1 MYSLFKNWYY
11 RHFSQPGTVEFALV
25 LIGAFLLVYYFMW
38 LVGPIVVALCLAYC
52 LDWGVR
58 ALTHRFALSRPVAST
73 VVMILFI
80 SFAVTII
87 LLLLPRVIKQGTDFY
102 NSVASYSVE
111 NVQMQSDAGDGGNDA
126 GFQMSA
132 NDLDYAVAKNIE
144 ELVNK
149 MPDPI
154 PGMFTFEEIERGVNT
169 VHQSLVSNIAQIM
182 RNQIMPSVVNAFT
195 WLMYMI
201 IVPIFVYLM
210 LMNKHVLQR
219 RMRTYLLPNN
229 QVLIHEFWPTIN
241 SQIEGYIRGKL
252 IHIMI
257 ITIVNTSSFLIFG
270 LNYSFLLGIGV
281 GLSVVI
287 PYVGAILI
295 AIPVLL
301 ISVLQYGFSS
311 TFAWLWAVY
320 ILIQLLDSNIL
331 TPMLFSKAMNLD
343 AFSILAAILIF
354 GGLWGFWGVF
364 FSIPLATFISTL
376 IVHWPNADA
385 VKPRIA
391 LKEKETKPH
400 HQNN

>member
-25 LIGAFLLVYYFMW
+25 LIAAFLVIYYFMW

-58 ALTHRFALSRPVAST
+58 ALTRRFGLSRPVAST

-80 SFAVTII
+80 GFAASII

-102 NSVASYSVE
+102 NSVAYYSAE
-111 NVQMQSDAGDGGNDA
+111 TTQSQSTEGGNGDSA
-126 GFQMSA
+126 FQMSA
-132 NDLDYAVAKNIE
+132 NDLDYAIARNIE

-154 PGMFTFEEIERGVNT
+154 PGMFTFEEIESGVNS
-169 VHQSLVSNIAQIM
+169 VHQSLLNNIAQIM

-201 IVPIFVYLM
+201 IVPIFMYLM

-219 RMRTYLLPNN
+219 RMRTYILPNN
-229 QVLIHEFWPTIN
+229 QVLIHEFWPKIN

-252 IHIMI
+252 IHIVI
-257 ITIVNTSSFLIFG
+257 ISIVNTSSFLVFG
-270 LNYSFLLGIGV
+270 LNYAFLLGIGV

-301 ISVLQYGFSS
+301 ISVLQFGFSS

-376 IVHWPNADA
+376 IVYWPNADA
-385 VKPRIA
+385 
-391 LKEKETKPH
+391 TKPKLEMKK
-400 HQNN
+400 

>member
-25 LIGAFLLVYYFMW
+25 LIAAFLVIYYFMW

-58 ALTHRFALSRPVAST
+58 ALTRRFGLSRPVAST

-80 SFAVTII
+80 GFAASII

-102 NSVASYSVE
+102 NSVAYYSAE
-111 NVQMQSDAGDGGNDA
+111 TTQSQSTEGGNGDSA
-126 GFQMSA
+126 FQMSA
-132 NDLDYAVAKNIE
+132 NDLDYAIARNIE

-154 PGMFTFEEIERGVNT
+154 PGMFTFEEIESGVNS
-169 VHQSLVSNIAQIM
+169 VHQSLLNNIAQIM

-201 IVPIFVYLM
+201 IVPIFMYLM

-219 RMRTYLLPNN
+219 RMRTYILPNN
-229 QVLIHEFWPTIN
+229 QVLIHEFWPKIN

-252 IHIMI
+252 IHIVI
-257 ITIVNTSSFLIFG
+257 ISIVNTSSFLVFG
-270 LNYSFLLGIGV
+270 LNYAFLLGIGV

-287 PYVGAILI
+287 PYGGAILI

-301 ISVLQYGFSS
+301 ISVLQFGFSS

-376 IVHWPNADA
+376 IVYWPNADA
-385 VKPRIA
+385 
-391 LKEKETKPH
+391 TKPKLEMKK
-400 HQNN
+400 